1 MGTKSN
7 EDAFALIEKL
17 KKRIE
22 ALETFKVEQEW
33 LTKDIAKGQGRDR
46 QTIAEL
52 RLYFDS
58 KDWKRNN
65 FDILAVQLMKKLL
78 SRKKGMDYKDIM
90 NTFDLTSA
98 NGAYKLMEKTALKFP
113 ADVKIHIIKNNK
125 RRKKVIA
132 RIGGRF
138 G

>member
-33 LTKDIAKGQGRDR
+33 LTKDIAEGQGRDR

-58 KDWKRNN
+58 KDWKRKN
-65 FDILAVQLMKKLL
+65 FDVLAVQLMKEVLNRTRGL
-78 SRKKGMDYKDIM
+78 DYKIVM
-90 NTFDLTSA
+90 NIFNFGSREE
-98 NGAYKLMEKTALKFP
+98 AYRLMEKTVKKFP
-113 ADVKIHIIKNNK
+113 RDVMIKHTYRSSRK
-125 RRKKVIA
+125 RRLITRVGA
-132 RIGGRF
+132 ST
-138 G
+138 